1 MDRRATSSPGTLAS
15 SPTAAAGLAERLK
28 IALRTDDDREW
39 ITPARIGRQLANQ
52 GRHRG
57 IDVAAAI
64 GRQLH
69 WPPAEIRAILA
80 GRGSQDLR
88 FLARLANFLFVDPRW
103 LVLGVGSA
111 LDGIGERTLA
121 AGVCRYCGC
130 TDERACAHWVR
141 DDRVYEGCEWVDEAH
156 TICSACLTRPPAA

>member
-39 ITPARIGRQLANQ
+39 ITPAR
-52 GRHRG
+52 
-57 IDVAAAI
+57 I

>member
-39 ITPARIGRQLANQ
+39 ITPARAV
-52 GRHRG
+52 RG
-57 IDVAAAI
+57 SVPPAACAAAISRAI